1 MKELLLVVAFLSA
14 SAQAEYNQTKCD
26 IYKWEPVETSTQMI
40 KNDYKKITGHDIW
53 DENDINGI
61 GYSMYCDKNFDNSLL
76 LKVYGDPDEQ

>member
-14 SAQAEYNQTKCD
+14 SAQAEYNQPKCD
-26 IYKWEPVETSTQMI
+26 IYKWEPVEASTQMI
-40 KNDYKKITGHDIW
+40 KSDYKKITGHDIW

-76 LKVYGDPDEQ
+76 LKVYGDPDE